1 MADDKLDVLLRTTD
15 NTTMSLEQSKKF
27 NNTKRK
33 INGICKALSLN
44 TQKYDP
50 QKTVENISA
59 YITSTNKLDRILYS
73 EISNYV
79 YSLEMSERGIFA
91 TNLEKLL
98 LYSLNDNNEV
108 SEDCKKMIVKIYD
121 HFQLALHQIENVNNI
136 FANSIEEA
144 KTEYDGHRFRS
155 RLEARWAVFFNAVGL
170 TYEYEIEGFEMDG
183 TRYLPD
189 FYIPSLNRWFEIKG
203 KPLSLDEIK
212 KCEEFCRRLDNENI
226 KYSVLIGSPNLCAI
240 RIGEF
245 FGILEYVWEWPSEK
259 YPDNYRIQAPK
270 ELIEDEYYSRF
281 VKGLWVVPDKT
292 EEEVAVAAIAA
303 GKARFEFGEKPDV

>member
-144 KTEYDGHRFRS
+144 KENLQKQIKGVEKEYITILGIFAAIVLAFVGGITFSTSVLQNISATSIFR
-155 RLEARWAVFFNAVGL
+155 LLLVVDFLAFVLINTIYILLKFIFAITDKNTKLFNIKALNIACLLIAIIIV
-170 TYEYEIEGFEMDG
+170 ISWIFNVDQVPDFISN
-183 TRYLPD
+183 YLP
-189 FYIPSLNRWFEIKG
+189 W
-203 KPLSLDEIK
+203 
-212 KCEEFCRRLDNENI
+212 
-226 KYSVLIGSPNLCAI
+226 
-240 RIGEF
+240 
-245 FGILEYVWEWPSEK
+245 
-259 YPDNYRIQAPK
+259 
-270 ELIEDEYYSRF
+270 IE
-281 VKGLWVVPDKT
+281 
-292 EEEVAVAAIAA
+292 
-303 GKARFEFGEKPDV
+303 